1 MSRLIRPFVVPVLAV
16 AVLATSG
23 CFALPSPQ
31 REEASKTGSIDIQP
45 LFVQG
50 DSGGVGSETI
60 TRTPA
65 EDGDLR
71 LEFSED
77 EVSGLGDASRAASWN
92 AAIVSTLL
100 TGQPL
105 SGTFGF
111 EIAGRI
117 DGPSAGALKTVALIA
132 LSQGDEIS
140 ESVTMTG
147 TINATGSIGPVG
159 GIPEKIKGAS
169 EDGIETV
176 LIPLGQRN
184 SPDASGETVDVV
196 REGQRLGVEVVEVG
210 DIYEAYPR
218 LTGEDLAPPA
228 SGNDPRLDNRSYD
241 KVDAQVGATLSRYD
255 EAAGRYRALS
265 ADAQSMLDS
274 TGILDLAQDAR
285 TEAEELRRQGLVAGA
300 FGKAQEAAAY
310 IETLAASGDLLTP
323 LYTQGLPGLSTVID
337 RALDTSAAEG
347 RFTSFLDQL
356 GTYEPET
363 LSDVEAITVA
373 YARAF
378 DAYTLLDYATS
389 QLDTLYAQYEEGAVP
404 DLEAIFTSLSA
415 SLLYAEL
422 AKTQI
427 ANAQQL
433 FELGRDNPGAALKT
447 DVDLAAV
454 GDFFRRGADA
464 NYAAFTT
471 SGLVP
476 SLAESNGV
484 STEVVLGHLSTFD
497 LNVAAAQHQQAMLP
511 VFEEYIGADEPNAAY
526 AAMGYGVSNYV
537 RNQVLVEKYYNNA
550 QLDENYQIIGV
561 QFEGALGNAIDLGR
575 DQLSGEIRTLAD
587 NETAPVLTV
596 GSYEAAGL
604 MNDGDPNNQFGAL
617 AEYSYGFVTARLLA
631 YLGGFQDA
639 TAVAAG

>member
-1 MSRLIRPFVVPVLAV
+1 M
-16 AVLATSG
+16 
-23 CFALPSPQ
+23 
-31 REEASKTGSIDIQP
+31 
-45 LFVQG
+45 
-50 DSGGVGSETI
+50 
-60 TRTPA
+60 
-65 EDGDLR
+65 
-71 LEFSED
+71 
-77 EVSGLGDASRAASWN
+77 
-92 AAIVSTLL
+92 
-100 TGQPL
+100 
-105 SGTFGF
+105 
-111 EIAGRI
+111 
-117 DGPSAGALKTVALIA
+117 
-132 LSQGDEIS
+132 
-140 ESVTMTG
+140 
-147 TINATGSIGPVG
+147 
-159 GIPEKIKGAS
+159 
-169 EDGIETV
+169 
-176 LIPLGQRN
+176 
-184 SPDASGETVDVV
+184 
-196 REGQRLGVEVVEVG
+196 
-210 DIYEAYPR
+210 
-218 LTGEDLAPPA
+218 
-228 SGNDPRLDNRSYD
+228 
-241 KVDAQVGATLSRYD
+241 
-255 EAAGRYRALS
+255 
-265 ADAQSMLDS
+265 
-274 TGILDLAQDAR
+274 AR

-323 LYTQGLPGLSTVID
+323 LYTQGLPGLSAVID
-337 RALDTSAAEG
+337 RALDTSATEG
-347 RFTSFLDQL
+347 RFVSFLDQL

-378 DAYTLLDYATS
+378 DAYTLLDYATA

-427 ANAQQL
+427 AGAQQL
-433 FELGRDNPGAALKT
+433 FELGRDNPGAALEA
-447 DVDLAAV
+447 DLDLAAV

-484 STEVVLGHLSTFD
+484 STDVVLGHLSTFD
-497 LNVAAAQHQQAMLP
+497 LNVAAAQHQQAMLL

-550 QLDENYQIIGV
+550 ELDENYQITGV

-575 DQLSGEIRTLAD
+575 DQLGGEIRTLAD

-604 MNDGDPNNQFGAL
+604 MNDGDPNNQFAAL
-617 AEYSYGFVTARLLA
+617 AEYSYGFVTARLVA

-639 TAVAAG
+639 TAVAAD